1 MRSNSPF
8 FSFRNVDWITFSIYI
23 SLIAIGW
30 LMIYA
35 VGYGED
41 GYSGNFET
49 FLGTPAGKQLIWIGI
64 SILVLLATYIIDDKF
79 WRTFAYLIYAVSIL
93 LLVAVLFF
101 GVTVKGAT
109 SWFSFGGFTLQPSE
123 LAKFS
128 TCLAVSAYLGSYN
141 MDLKNTKAILT
152 AFGLLILPAILILMQ
167 PDAGSALVFLSFLLV
182 LYRAGL
188 SINFYVIA
196 IAVSILLLLG
206 LVFPPWQVILGL
218 ITLFL
223 IVYVFSFDGRR
234 GYWLAG
240 FAVIATIFGYAI
252 SNGFFQ
258 QVLIIGFILFLIISG
273 FHWFRKKQRIVIL
286 LVFSLLIGGVIVHLS
301 NYVFNNFLGSHQQER
316 INVWLRPDLCDP
328 RGSLYNVLQSKMAI
342 GSGGLE
348 GKGFLKGTMTKLNYV
363 PEQATD
369 FIFCTIGEE
378 QGFIGSFGIIALFL
392 LLLMRLTILAE
403 RQQTNFSRFFAYG
416 VAGIFFVH
424 LVVNI
429 GMTMG
434 IMPVVGI
441 PLPFISRGGSSLLGF
456 TLMIG
461 VLLKLDSK
469 RFRR

>member
-1 MRSNSPF
+1 M
-8 FSFRNVDWITFSIYI
+8 
-23 SLIAIGW
+23 
-30 LMIYA
+30 
-35 VGYGED
+35 
-41 GYSGNFET
+41 
-49 FLGTPAGKQLIWIGI
+49 
-64 SILVLLATYIIDDKF
+64 
-79 WRTFAYLIYAVSIL
+79 
-93 LLVAVLFF
+93 
-101 GVTVKGAT
+101 
-109 SWFSFGGFTLQPSE
+109 
-123 LAKFS
+123 
-128 TCLAVSAYLGSYN
+128 
-141 MDLKNTKAILT
+141 
-152 AFGLLILPAILILMQ
+152 
-167 PDAGSALVFLSFLLV
+167 
-182 LYRAGL
+182 
-188 SINFYVIA
+188 
-196 IAVSILLLLG
+196 
-206 LVFPPWQVILGL
+206 
-218 ITLFL
+218 
-223 IVYVFSFDGRR
+223 
-234 GYWLAG
+234 
-240 FAVIATIFGYAI
+240 IATIFGYAI

-441 PLPFISRGGSSLLGF
+441 PLPFISRGGSALLGF